1 MSRELIL
8 VRHGETLHNVAGI
21 AQGWQ
26 DSALSE
32 KGERQVRALAR
43 RLRDAGVDALYSS
56 PLQRALSTAEAI
68 REETGLPIHVLDDLR
83 EMSYGSWE
91 GRSFLDVRREDE
103 SLYRQWIV
111 DGATRCPAGESHD
124 DVRNRMARAFAL
136 IEAQGAQRAVAVAHG
151 TANRIGATA
160 LLNLPVMASRHF
172 AAGNASMNVFAW
184 RDDHWVLRRWN
195 DTSHWAEE

>member
-1 MSRELIL
+1 MTRELIL

-43 RLRDAGVDALYSS
+43 RLRGMGADALYSS

-68 REETGLPIHVLDDLR
+68 AEETGLEIQVLEDLR

-91 GRSFLDVRREDE
+91 GRSFLDVRRDDE
-103 SLYRQWIV
+103 ALYRQWIV

-124 DVRNRMARAFAL
+124 DVLQRMKRAFAH
-136 IEAQGAQRAVAVAHG
+136 IQAQKGQRAVAVAHG

-160 LLNLPVMASRHF
+160 LMNLPVMASRHF
-172 AAGNASMNVFAW
+172 AAQNASMNVFAW

-195 DTSHWAEE
+195 DTSHWTED